1 MNYSRDVVIAS
12 RHLDGE
18 EGGTSEGGTIERV
31 GTGVGKK
38 SVARTRAVVIA
49 GGLGGIILAGM

>member
-31 GTGVGKK
+31 GT
-38 SVARTRAVVIA
+38 RAVVIA
-49 GGLGGIILAGM
+49 GGLGGIILAGV

>member
-18 EGGTSEGGTIERV
+18 EGGTSGGGTIERV
-31 GTGVGKK
+31 GTGKK
-38 SVARTRAVVIA
+38 RVARTRAVVIA
-49 GGLGGIILAGM
+49 GGLGGIILAGV

>member
-18 EGGTSEGGTIERV
+18 EGGTIERV

-49 GGLGGIILAGM
+49 GGLGGIILAGV